1 MEDILCSVDCYV
13 FHLLELSQPQECRWL
28 TQLLNFPSA
37 SWQLRTL
44 EIPLCQSQIH
54 IFFEPRFSQNPRHCC
69 SWDCWSCYADSHL
82 VIWIHL
88 AETRIAKP
96 RISQQVGPG
105 ETRRL
110 QMGMEG
116 KLNAFFSF
124 HNNKLMHEMKE
135 RWFLDIFNQNLK
147 QKWVVLTSH
156 CFWFHN
162 SADLAFLFESV
173 GFPWA
178 QLIKN
183 PPAMLETWVQS
194 LGWEDP
200 LEMEMAT
207 QSCTLSWEIP
217 WRQEP
222 GYCPWAC
229 RRVCHDLA
237 TKPSHISSGR
247 SVGNNQICRT
257 LRSLLFFF
265 FFYFYHFLLYI
276 SLVLFLFISK
286 WR

>member
-13 FHLLELSQPQECRWL
+13 FHLLELSQLQECRWL

-44 EIPLCQSQIH
+44 EIPLCN
-54 IFFEPRFSQNPRHCC
+54 PRFTFFWVKVFPESKELLFLGSPKLLCRLSLGHLNSPC
-69 SWDCWSCYADSHL
+69 WDENAQ
-82 VIWIHL
+82 
-88 AETRIAKP
+88 P

-105 ETRRL
+105 ETHRL
-110 QMGMEG
+110 EMGMEG

-124 HNNKLMHEMKE
+124 HNNKLMHEMKQ

-147 QKWVVLTSH
+147 QKWAVLTSH
-156 CFWFHN
+156 CFWLHN

-173 GFPWA
+173 GLPWA
-178 QLIKN
+178 QLVKN
-183 PPAMLETWVQS
+183 PPATRETWVQS
-194 LGWEDP
+194 LGLEDP

-207 QSCTLSWEIP
+207 HSGTLSWEIP

-229 RRVCHDLA
+229 RRVGHDLA
-237 TKPSHISSGR
+237 TKPSHIWSGR

-257 LRSLLFFF
+257 LRSVLFFF
-265 FFYFYHFLLYI
+265 FNFYYFLPYI